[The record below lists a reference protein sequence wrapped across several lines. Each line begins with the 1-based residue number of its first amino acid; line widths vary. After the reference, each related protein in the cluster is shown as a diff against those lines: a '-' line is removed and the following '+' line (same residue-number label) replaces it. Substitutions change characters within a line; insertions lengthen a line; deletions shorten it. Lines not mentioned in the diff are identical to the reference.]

1 MIITSMGDRLSGVE
15 VEEMMCE
22 ADMQGTGRV
31 DYQAFARVITM
42 RRRQETH
49 DD

>member
-1 MIITSMGDRLSGVE
+1 MIMTSMGDRLSGVE

-31 DYQAFARVITM
+31 DYQAFARVITRQ
-42 RRRQETH
+42 RRETPE
-49 DD
+49 D